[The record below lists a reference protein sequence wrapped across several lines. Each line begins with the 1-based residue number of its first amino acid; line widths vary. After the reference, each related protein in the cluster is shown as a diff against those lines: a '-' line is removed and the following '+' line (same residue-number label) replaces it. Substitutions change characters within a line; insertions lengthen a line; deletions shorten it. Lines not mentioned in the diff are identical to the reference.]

1 MQDVFEVVEVSQ
13 ISADQ
18 WLVRGRAW
26 QTIKVGDTVYSAV
39 GRAYRTIIEKD
50 AIYSVPIETEIA
62 PTLYPFVVL
71 TISTYGR
78 QIEQLDSVLTG
89 DIVVKGEHGI
99 SLQETKLLVT
109 L

>member
-50 AIYSVPIETEIA
+50 AIYNVPIETDIA

-71 TISTYGR
+71 TILTYGR